1 MLLPFNILQVFKKLN
16 LIQKKWMIVKKVM
29 LELVLVT
36 WVSVE

>member
-1 MLLPFNILQVFKKLN
+1 MLLPFNILQVFKKRN